1 MALLAAVP
9 ARAQDA
15 PKPVTLSGFAA
26 FVSDYRFRGVSRS
39 DLGFAAQGSFRL
51 DSAPGFY
58 AATFVS
64 SVAPRAN
71 GGADAEVDFYGG
83 WTGDVRGWKPDAGV
97 YGYVFPGGRGR
108 DFYEV
113 YADVSRDLGPLSGT
127 LGVTYAPAHGAGR
140 DNAYVY
146 GSLSAGVPRT
156 PVTLKAGVGYEDG
169 VFADHKLDWNL
180 GASLRRGRL
189 SAGLSY
195 VDASAHGRLARAGP
209 VVSVSVGF

>member
-1 MALLAAVP
+1 LVLLAALP
-9 ARAQDA
+9 ARAQDV
-15 PKPVTLSGFAA
+15 PKPVTLSGLAE

-39 DLGFAAQGSFRL
+39 DLGPAGQGSLRL

-71 GGADAEVDFYGG
+71 GGADTEVDLYGG
-83 WTGDVRGWKPDAGV
+83 WSGEVRGWKPDAGV
-97 YGYVFPGGRGR
+97 YGYIFPGGRGR

-127 LGVTYAPAHGAGR
+127 VGVNYAPAQGAGR
-140 DNAYVY
+140 DNTYVY
-146 GSLSAGVPRT
+146 GNLSAGVPRT

-169 VFADHKLDWNL
+169 VFAAHKLDWNL
-180 GASLRRGRL
+180 GASVRRGRL

-195 VDASAHGRLARAGP
+195 VDASTRGRLSRAGP
-209 VVSVSVGF
+209 VVSFSVGF

>member
-1 MALLAAVP
+1 LALLAALP
-9 ARAQDA
+9 ARAQDVS
-15 PKPVTLSGFAA
+15 KPVTLSGFAE

-39 DLGFAAQGSFRL
+39 DLGPAGQGSLRL

-71 GGADAEVDFYGG
+71 GGADAEVDLYGG
-83 WTGDVRGWKPDAGV
+83 WSGEVRGWKPDAGV
-97 YGYVFPGGRGR
+97 YGYIFPGGRGR

-127 LGVTYAPAHGAGR
+127 VGVNYAPAQGAGR
-140 DNAYVY
+140 DNTYVY

-169 VFADHKLDWNL
+169 ALGNRKLDWNL
-180 GASLRRGRL
+180 GASVRHGRL

-195 VDASAHGRLARAGP
+195 VDASTRGRLARAGP
-209 VVSVSVGF
+209 VVSFGVGF